1 MNYRLGIYE
10 KAMPAELSWKERME
24 AAGKAGFDFVE
35 ISIDETDA
43 RLERLKSPVE
53 FRRELRALGEETGT
67 PIETMCLSGHRKYPM
82 GSSDPAIE
90 VRSLEIMQDAI
101 TFAKDVGIRIIQ
113 LAGYDV
119 YYDETPSPETRARFI
134 KNLRKS
140 AVMAAE
146 HGVILALETM
156 ENDFCNT
163 ATKALD
169 FVKAVN
175 SPFVKIYPDVGN
187 IHNGTD
193 DPLGDLKNAEGNI
206 VAAHLKETKEGIFRD
221 LFYGEGRVDME
232 GSVKTLYS
240 MGVRRYNA
248 EFWYDGGE
256 NWRERLSDA
265 NDYLRKYLDKEVRAE

>member
-10 KAMPAELSWKERME
+10 KAMPADLSWKERME

-43 RLERLKSPVE
+43 RLERLKSPIS

-67 PIETMCLSGHRKYPM
+67 PIETMCL
-82 GSSDPAIE
+82 IE
-90 VRSLEIMQDAI
+90 ARSLEIMQDAI

-134 KNLRKS
+134 RNLAKS
-140 AVMAAE
+140 GVMAAE
-146 HGVILALETM
+146 HGIILALETM

-187 IHNGTD
+187 IRNGTE

-232 GSVKTLYS
+232 GSVNTLYS

-248 EFWYDGGE
+248 EFWHDGGE
-256 NWRERLSDA
+256 NWRERLSAA
-265 NDYLRKYLDKEVRAE
+265 NDYLRKYLDKEVGAE

>member
-35 ISIDETDA
+35 ISIDKTDA
-43 RLERLKSPVE
+43 RLERLKSSIE

-90 VRSLEIMQDAI
+90 ARSLEIMQDAI

-146 HGVILALETM
+146 HGVILAL
-156 ENDFCNT
+156 
-163 ATKALD
+163 
-169 FVKAVN
+169 
-175 SPFVKIYPDVGN
+175 
-187 IHNGTD
+187 
-193 DPLGDLKNAEGNI
+193 
-206 VAAHLKETKEGIFRD
+206 
-221 LFYGEGRVDME
+221 
-232 GSVKTLYS
+232 
-240 MGVRRYNA
+240 
-248 EFWYDGGE
+248 
-256 NWRERLSDA
+256 
-265 NDYLRKYLDKEVRAE
+265 